1 MKINRLFNQTK
12 ISLTCWYASVFSGII
27 SLGAFFVYEAI
38 AHAHYITINQELK
51 TVAGTF
57 HDTLEPLLIQPNKL
71 EKNVKEIILD
81 LCLIDEKCGNQS
93 YKNRYIKGLIQQGKY
108 YLKFYD
114 LSGNLLGNAG
124 VKIDNLSLNYSLEE
138 FTSIQDNQNNNY
150 RQISLLL
157 HTKENKEWGYLQIGR
172 SLEDFDRYVNN
183 IKWLLL
189 LGLPLLIILVI
200 IASWYL
206 AEKAIQ
212 PLAQSYQQMQQ
223 FGSDVAHELRTPLS
237 AIKATI
243 DSVFLSHNLTL
254 EDSQETFK
262 IIHRQNDRL
271 INLVNDLLILTRL
284 DSGLENTDKIKKNKI
299 NLADLINDLT
309 EELSYLALK
318 NQVNLT
324 KEIKESKVFI
334 FGNEEQIYRLL
345 ANLTINAINYN
356 KKNGQVTICLE
367 TTKKEVIIKVSDTG
381 IGINKEEQK
390 LIFNRF
396 YRINKA
402 RNREKGSCGLGLA
415 IANAIALNHGGR
427 IILESQENQ
436 GSIFTVYLP
445 KIISS

>member
-1 MKINRLFNQTK
+1 
-12 ISLTCWYASVFSGII
+12 
-27 SLGAFFVYEAI
+27 
-38 AHAHYITINQELK
+38 
-51 TVAGTF
+51 
-57 HDTLEPLLIQPNKL
+57 
-71 EKNVKEIILD
+71 
-81 LCLIDEKCGNQS
+81 
-93 YKNRYIKGLIQQGKY
+93 
-108 YLKFYD
+108 
-114 LSGNLLGNAG
+114 
-124 VKIDNLSLNYSLEE
+124 
-138 FTSIQDNQNNNY
+138 
-150 RQISLLL
+150 
-157 HTKENKEWGYLQIGR
+157 
-172 SLEDFDRYVNN
+172 
-183 IKWLLL
+183 
-189 LGLPLLIILVI
+189 
-200 IASWYL
+200 
-206 AEKAIQ
+206 
-212 PLAQSYQQMQQ
+212 MQQ